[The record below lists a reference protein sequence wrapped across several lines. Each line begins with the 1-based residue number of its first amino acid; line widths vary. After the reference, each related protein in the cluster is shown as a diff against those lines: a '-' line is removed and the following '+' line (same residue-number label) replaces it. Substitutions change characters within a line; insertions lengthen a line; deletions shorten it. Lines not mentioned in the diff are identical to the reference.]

1 MAKRAKGR
9 DEKRWRMCV
18 ECRPTTL
25 FSLTM
30 DEIEKL
36 SIEDLMHCPMHREM
50 NRIER
55 TAAPLVNRSE
65 KRPNAWGTE

>member
-1 MAKRAKGR
+1 VAKRAKGH
-9 DEKRWRMCV
+9 DEKHWRTCV
-18 ECRPTTL
+18 ECRPTML

-55 TAAPLVNRSE
+55 TTPSLTDGSE
-65 KRPNAWGTE
+65 KRPNAWGME